1 MAPVF
6 VCIQSA
12 IRPWIMCANA
22 RRHDNSSDPDI
33 NNDRMHHFHDTW
45 YIVISLFGDSRTHES
60 PAVMCLHCSV
70 L

>member
-1 MAPVF
+1 
-6 VCIQSA
+6 
-12 IRPWIMCANA
+12 MCANA